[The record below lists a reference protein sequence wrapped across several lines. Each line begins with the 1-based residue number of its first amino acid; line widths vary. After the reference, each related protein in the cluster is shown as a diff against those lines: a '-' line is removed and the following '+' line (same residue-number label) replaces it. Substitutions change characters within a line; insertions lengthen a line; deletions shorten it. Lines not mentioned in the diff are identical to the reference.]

1 MGRQDMNAASAVIGV
16 KELMP
21 VFMDKAY
28 CSQYYGYNGDWD
40 GKIIQKVLE
49 DKHFECICICQ
60 AGSTNSNS
68 SPGAGAWIAD
78 KGGHWF
84 AYTQTPN
91 GSWFNVDSNFENSKH
106 SGTGPRW
113 IGDEAAVLKEIESHR
128 KEYSNYT
135 LYRVSLP
142 AQQSHG
148 AAPVKSQ
155 AKDDEE
161 HKSASPIC
169 SDAESVMG
177 DDILGED
184 GDTESLGDKEA
195 PVAPPAIPQAQQEQK
210 SAEAH
215 TSTIPQQKPKPTKP
229 VMA

>member
-1 MGRQDMNAASAVIGV
+1 MG
-16 KELMP
+16 
-21 VFMDKAY
+21 
-28 CSQYYGYNGDWD
+28 
-40 GKIIQKVLE
+40 
-49 DKHFECICICQ
+49 
-60 AGSTNSNS
+60 
-68 SPGAGAWIAD
+68 
-78 KGGHWF
+78 
-84 AYTQTPN
+84 
-91 GSWFNVDSNFENSKH
+91 
-106 SGTGPRW
+106 
-113 IGDEAAVLKEIESHR
+113 EIESHR
-128 KEYSNYT
+128 KKYSNYT

-215 TSTIPQQKPKPTKP
+215 TSTIPQPPKLPAQAQKPTPTKP
-229 VMA
+229 VMSYEVYEPKTTEHKPQPPSPVMKYEVVAPTDTNAWTCPGCSAKRTDDFCNFCANGAGGTFAFHSRPAST